1 MSETTNS
8 KNVRDDEIDL
18 LDLFK
23 RMGRGLG
30 NMFTTLGRWF
40 LISLV
45 FLLRNWLPLFVSMV
59 LGVGASYLLKF
70 TSASFYTSDMVLKTN
85 TMTADEMISYI
96 NRLHTYCRE
105 GNQTALSEAI
115 SLKNDKVKNILDISA
130 NWIIDKGADGIPDMV
145 DFKGTHNV
153 YDTINIR
160 MSDRLN
166 IRVNIIE
173 PQELGNVRDGLLKYI
188 SADSLSN
195 QRNKLRIRQ
204 YQELQERMRYD
215 LEQLDSLQKIKYFE
229 ETQRMS
235 QPGNGQM
242 IFLQEQKTQL
252 VYPEIQELFERKQH
266 LDASLTLYKDIV
278 TVLSDFSIPAQRK
291 NGGFYYAKVV
301 VPLFFLLTLIM
312 LILLYNR
319 KKLKDIYNKY

>member
-115 SLKNDKVKNILDISA
+115 SLKDDKVKNILDISA
-130 NWIIDKGADGIPDMV
+130 NWIIDKGADGIPDRCGSAFGIV
-145 DFKGTHNV
+145 
-153 YDTINIR
+153 
-160 MSDRLN
+160 
-166 IRVNIIE
+166 
-173 PQELGNVRDGLLKYI
+173 LGC
-188 SADSLSN
+188 
-195 QRNKLRIRQ
+195 
-204 YQELQERMRYD
+204 
-215 LEQLDSLQKIKYFE
+215 
-229 ETQRMS
+229 
-235 QPGNGQM
+235 
-242 IFLQEQKTQL
+242 
-252 VYPEIQELFERKQH
+252 
-266 LDASLTLYKDIV
+266 DAAAGK
-278 TVLSDFSIPAQRK
+278 SIPGAYVQNGPQRTPVRPRA
-291 NGGFYYAKVV
+291 GPG
-301 VPLFFLLTLIM
+301 
-312 LILLYNR
+312 R
-319 KKLKDIYNKY
+319 KITASTRELWDRQDTPTEGNDC

>member
-45 FLLRNWLPLFVSMV
+45 FLFRNWLPLILSVV

-70 TSASFYTSDMVLKTN
+70 TSASFYTSDMVLRTN
-85 TMTADEMISYI
+85 TMPAADMIAYL
-96 NRLHTYCRE
+96 NRLHTYCNE
-105 GNQTALSEAI
+105 GNQTAVTEAI

-130 NWIIDKGADGIPDMV
+130 NWIIDKGDDGIPDMV
-145 DFKGTHNV
+145 DFKGTHDV
-153 YDTINIR
+153 YDTLNIR

-173 PQELGNVRDGLLKYI
+173 PQELGNVRDGLLKYV
-188 SADSLSN
+188 SADSLFS
-195 QRNKLRIRQ
+195 QRNKVRIRQ
-204 YQELQERMRYD
+204 NQELQERIRYD

-252 VYPEIQELFERKQH
+252 VYPEIQELFERKQQ
-266 LDASLTLYKDIV
+266 LDADLTLYKDIV
-278 TVLSDFSIPAQRK
+278 TVLSDFSIPAQRQ

-301 VPLFFLLTLIM
+301 VPLFFLLTLIV

>member
-23 RMGRGLG
+23 RMGRGLSKV
-30 NMFTTLGRWF
+30 FTTLGRWF
-40 LISLV
+40 LITLV
-45 FLLRNWLPLFVSMV
+45 FLFRNWLPLGLSLV

-96 NRLHTYCRE
+96 NRLHVYCKE
-105 GNQTALSEAI
+105 DNQAALIEAI
-115 SLKNDKVKNILDISA
+115 SLKTDQGKNIVDINA

-145 DFKGTHNV
+145 DFKGTHDV
-153 YDTINIR
+153 YDTINVR

-173 PQELGNVRDGLLKYI
+173 PQELGNVRDGLLKYV
-188 SADSLSN
+188 SADSLTS
-195 QRNKLRIRQ
+195 QRNKVRIRQ
-204 YQELQERMRYD
+204 YQELQERIRYD

-252 VYPEIQELFERKQH
+252 VYPEIQELFERKQQ
-266 LDASLTLYKDIV
+266 LDANLTLYKDIV
-278 TVLSDFSIPAQRK
+278 TVLSDFSIPAQRQ

-301 VPLFFLLTLIM
+301 VPLFFLLTLIV
-312 LILLYNR
+312 LILLSNR
-319 KKLKDIYNKY
+319 KKLKEVYNKY